1 MTTEDA
7 ESSHASLCTS
17 VYTFVPSVVKS
28 LSMKSKFLLCAGGL
42 LIATLIFVAAS
53 PEKRSDPTEAARL
66 NNLGC
71 AYMNQQ
77 LFEKALKNFEAA
89 AALDPP
95 LRVAKLNRGIALLS
109 LGRVE
114 PAKKLLDE
122 AAKDDSKD
130 PHVWY
135 ALGMLEKNSSN
146 PEAAVEDFK
155 RVIEIDDSDADTWY
169 FLGTVYSQL
178 KQFPQAIDAFEHA
191 LKLNPLHASAQF
203 GLSRAYQQSGDSPH
217 AREHLARF
225 QYITQNKLGSAMSL
239 AYGEQ
244 GKYSLAEESQAAT
257 VKVPPQIPV
266 TFVDVTKEA
275 GITSKPSVQPTNDGA
290 SFAGPGA
297 CFLDYDN
304 DGNIDLLLPNNG
316 TQGSMSLYHNLGNG
330 KFEDVTK
337 KAGLDGYG
345 PAISCTAGDYDN
357 DGFADLALSFGNRVL
372 LVHDEKNGTFKDVTQ
387 LAGISIETVSTAASP
402 PAERPEILGL
412 TFVDYDHDGDLDL
425 YLTRWTPEPPE
436 TLSEKE
442 VSGTNIMW
450 RNNGNGTFTD
460 VTEDTGLRSLN
471 SSTAAVGTDI
481 NNDRAIDIVTT
492 RGGSFARTSSY
503 PPLVFE
509 NPREGKFRQIFL
521 KDTMP
526 SFGVAGLDFDH
537 DGWMDL
543 AFTHFAGHGVTL
555 WRNNH
560 GKTFE
565 EVPLPQYDWQ
575 RIWGIAAFDYDND
588 GWVDLAVVGERAI
601 KKFGPEIFEIRLFR
615 NLGPDGWKDVTTDV
629 GLDKIQ
635 LKDPRAIITG
645 DYDNNGA
652 TDLLITQNHGP
663 AVLLKNEGGNKNNWL
678 RLALKGLND
687 NKSAIGTKVE
697 VFSDGIRQKYEIYGS
712 NGYLGQNSPYLTVG
726 LGQAKQADVVRML
739 WPGGVLQD
747 EIEVTANKQQD
758 FLELDRRGSSC
769 PTLFVW
775 DGNHYELVADVLGAG
790 VVGHWVAPNEHNI
803 PRPTE
808 WVKVD
813 RNMIRELTTNHVGA
827 GALTRPAE
835 RISAAVASEARRPD
849 EGVRAYVDR
858 AAPRGVFS
866 FRLMEPMEE
875 VVYLDAVKLVA
886 IDHPAN
892 EDVYPNEY
900 FASNPPYPEF
910 KVITSRNARPPA
922 GAWDDKGR
930 NLLPDLLAH
939 KYVGNF
945 DLLPFKGFARPHSLT
960 LDLGEPYRGGP
971 LRLLMHGEIE
981 YFTATGMYAAS
992 QAGIEAMAPYVE
1004 AEAGTTRV
1012 GRTFLFGQ
1020 GTTTNSSDRNV
1031 RATQFQA
1038 GGDASPSAALVAKRR
1053 NLDSPARE
1061 CRGGDNCDSSP
1072 ARDGTRSDNNVGPP
1086 QDGKWVKILND
1097 TGFPAGLPRTITT
1110 DLTGKLP
1117 QGTTRIRITTNLQIY
1132 WDSILIDRSKQSD
1145 NFKLSPV
1152 PLVKADLDYHGYPRQ
1167 IEDQP
1172 PGNVKYMY
1180 EQVSRTGPYARQAG
1194 EYTRYGDIRPLLSGF
1209 DDKLVVFGSGEEV
1222 ALEFDPAKLPPL
1234 PKGWTRDYFFQA
1246 NGYEKDM
1253 DFYAAEGSTVEP
1265 LPFRRMGSYPYPGKS
1280 FPSDAEH
1287 LNYMLMY
1294 NTRFV
1299 SGHEP
1304 QGYSYDY
1311 QPRGQR

>member
-1 MTTEDA
+1 MGYSRTTILLA
-7 ESSHASLCTS
+7 
-17 VYTFVPSVVKS
+17 
-28 LSMKSKFLLCAGGL
+28 LSTLA
-42 LIATLIFVAAS
+42 LILVAAA
-53 PEKRSDPTEAARL
+53 PEKKPDPTDAARL

-77 LFEKALKNFEAA
+77 LFEKGLKNFQDAA
-89 AALDPP
+89 AFDPN
-95 LRVAKLNRGIALLS
+95 LRVARLNQGIALLS
-109 LGRVE
+109 LGRVDA
-114 PAKKLLDE
+114 AKEILE
-122 AAKDDSKD
+122 AAAKNDPKD

-135 ALGMLEKNSSN
+135 ALGMLEKNSSDTQ
-146 PEAAVEDFK
+146 AAVDAFR
-155 RVIEIDDSDADTWY
+155 RVVELDDGDPDTWY

-203 GLSRAYQQSGDSPH
+203 GLSRAYQQSGDTAH

-244 GKYSLAEESQAAT
+244 GKYSLAEESQAAS

-266 TFVDVTKEA
+266 KFVDVTKEA
-275 GITSKPSVQPTNDGA
+275 GITSKPSVRPTKDGA
-290 SFAGPGA
+290 SFASPGA

-304 DGNIDLLLPNNG
+304 DGNIDLLLPDDG

-330 KFEDVTK
+330 KFEDVTGE
-337 KAGLDGYG
+337 AGLDRYG

-357 DGFADLALSFGNRVL
+357 DGFADLAVSLGDRIL
-372 LVHDEKNGTFKDVTQ
+372 LLHNEKNGAFKDVTQ
-387 LAGISIETVSTAASP
+387 QAGINTERDSTPSNAP
-402 PAERPEILGL
+402 TRRPEIMGL

-425 YLTRWTPEPPE
+425 YITRSTPE
-436 TLSEKE
+436 TFLKKE
-442 VSGTNIMW
+442 VPGSNMMW

-460 VTEDTGLRSLN
+460 VTEATGLNGTFTDVTEVGLKSVN
-471 SSTAAVGTDI
+471 STDAAIGTDF
-481 NNDRAIDIVTT
+481 NNDRAVDIVTT
-492 RGGSFARTSSY
+492 RAGSLGRKKNLFS
-503 PPLVFE
+503 PVMFE
-509 NPREGKFRQIFL
+509 NPREGKFRPLFL
-521 KDTMP
+521 PEWDM
-526 SFGVAGLDFDH
+526 SVGVAGLDFDH

-543 AFTHFAGHGVTL
+543 AFTHFGDAITL
-555 WRNNH
+555 WRNKQ

-565 EVPLPQYDWQ
+565 QVRLPEYDWQ
-575 RIWGIAAFDYDND
+575 RAFGVVAFDYDND
-588 GWVDLAVVGERAI
+588 GWVDLAFVGQRAI
-601 KKFGPEIFEIRLFR
+601 LKNEEDRYEVRLFR
-615 NLGPDGWKDVTTDV
+615 NLGPDGFKDVTADV
-629 GLDKIQ
+629 SLDKIQ

-645 DYDNNGA
+645 DFDNDGA

-678 RLALKGLND
+678 RLALKGLNS

-726 LGQAKQADVVRML
+726 LGKAKQADVVRML

-747 EIEVTANKQQD
+747 EIEVAANRQQE
-758 FLELDRRGSSC
+758 FTELDRRGSSC

-775 DGNHYELVADVLGAG
+775 DGKHYELVADILGAG
-790 VVGHWVAPNEHNI
+790 VVGHWVAPGERNI

-808 WVKVD
+808 WVKID
-813 RNMIRELTTNHVGA
+813 RNMIREQNPHFSQS
-827 GALTRPAE
+827 TREMGHP
-835 RISAAVASEARRPD
+835 VL
-849 EGVRAYVDR
+849 
-858 AAPRGVFS
+858 S

-875 VVYLDAVKLVA
+875 VVYLDQVKLLAV
-886 IDHPAN
+886 DHPAS

-900 FASNPPYPEF
+900 FASNPPHPEF
-910 KVITSRNARPPA
+910 KVITSRDARPPA

-930 NLLPDLLAH
+930 DLLPDLLAH
-939 KYVGNF
+939 KYVGGF
-945 DLLPFKGFARPHSLT
+945 DLLPFKGFAKPHSLT

-992 QAGIEAMAPYVE
+992 QAGIEANAPYVE
-1004 AEAGTTRV
+1004 AEVAGEGARPTRP
-1012 GRTFLFGQ
+1012 TQ
-1020 GTTTNSSDRNV
+1020 WV
-1031 RATQFQA
+1031 RVT
-1038 GGDASPSAALVAKRR
+1038 D
-1053 NLDSPARE
+1053 DM
-1061 CRGGDNCDSSP
+1061 
-1072 ARDGTRSDNNVGPP
+1072 
-1086 QDGKWVKILND
+1086 
-1097 TGFPAGLPRTITT
+1097 GFPAGLPRTITA
-1110 DLTGKLP
+1110 DLSGKLP
-1117 QGTTRIRITTNLQIY
+1117 QGATRIRISTNLQVY
-1132 WDSILIDRSKQSD
+1132 WDSILIDRSQPSE
-1145 NFKLSPV
+1145 NFKLNAI
-1152 PLVKADLDYHGYPRQ
+1152 PLTKANLGYHGYPLQ

-1172 PGNVKYMY
+1172 PGNVKYKY

-1194 EYTRYGDIRPLLSGF
+1194 EYTRYGDVLPLLTSF

-1234 PKGWTRDYFFQA
+1234 PKGWTRDYFFMA

-1265 LPFRRMGSYPYPGKS
+1265 LPFRRMGTYPYAGKA
-1280 FPSDAEH
+1280 FPSDEDH
-1287 LNYMLMY
+1287 LKYMLEY

-1299 SGHEP
+1299 SGNEP
-1304 QGYSYDY
+1304 RAYAYRYSAGRDK
-1311 QPRGQR
+1311 R